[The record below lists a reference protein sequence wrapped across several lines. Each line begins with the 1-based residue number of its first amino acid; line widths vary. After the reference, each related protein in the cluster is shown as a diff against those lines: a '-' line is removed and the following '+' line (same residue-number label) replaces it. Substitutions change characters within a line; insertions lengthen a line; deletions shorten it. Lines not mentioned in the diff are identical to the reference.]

1 MKTGSQVQEIVAS
14 KCCYPAL
21 KVQNSESP
29 IYTASSMRGQA
40 IIILEAVRG
49 GFSNKIV
56 RKLRNH
62 KEVLVSRRFH
72 MTHNLNGIRIGI
84 PSATCTFFRCTLRMS
99 CRPFTSGM
107 GTVILVSNRPGLIRA
122 LCDAHYEG
130 LVLIKIGS
138 AVKNIQFSLRFSN
151 LCHVKFIFIAKRLF

>member
-14 KCCYPAL
+14 KCCYPTL

-29 IYTASSMRGQA
+29 IYTASTMRGQA
-40 IIILEAVRG
+40 I
-49 GFSNKIV
+49 SNRIV

-62 KEVLVSRRFH
+62 KAVLVSRRFNL
-72 MTHNLNGIRIGI
+72 THNLNGIRIGI

-130 LVLIKIGS
+130 LVLIKT
-138 AVKNIQFSLRFSN
+138 SN
-151 LCHVKFIFIAKRLF
+151 FPCVSVISVMSYFFYCQKVVLKKTA

>member
-21 KVQNSESP
+21 KVQNCESP
-29 IYTASSMRGQA
+29 IYTASTMRGQA
-40 IIILEAVRG
+40 IIILEAVKG
-49 GFSNKIV
+49 VQKNSNKL
-56 RKLRNH
+56 RKH
-62 KEVLVSRRFH
+62 KEVLVSRRFNL
-72 MTHNLNGIRIGI
+72 THNMNGIRIGI

-130 LVLIKIGS
+130 LVLIKTS
-138 AVKNIQFSLRFSN
+138 NFPCVAVISVMSYFFYCQKVVL
-151 LCHVKFIFIAKRLF
+151 KKTA

>member
-21 KVQNSESP
+21 QNCESP
-29 IYTASSMRGQA
+29 IYTASTMRGQA
-40 IIILEAVRG
+40 I
-49 GFSNKIV
+49 SNRIV

-62 KEVLVSRRFH
+62 KAVLVSRRFNL
-72 MTHNLNGIRIGI
+72 THNLNGIRIGI

-122 LCDAHYEG
+122 LCDAHYER
-130 LVLIKIGS
+130 LVLIKT
-138 AVKNIQFSLRFSN
+138 SN
-151 LCHVKFIFIAKRLF
+151 FPCVSVISVMSYFFTAKRLF

>member
-14 KCCYPAL
+14 KCCYPTL

-29 IYTASSMRGQA
+29 IYTASTMRGQA
-40 IIILEAVRG
+40 I
-49 GFSNKIV
+49 SNRIV

-62 KEVLVSRRFH
+62 KAVLVSRRFNL
-72 MTHNLNGIRIGI
+72 THNLNGIRIGI

-130 LVLIKIGS
+130 LVLMKTSNFPCVSVISVMSYFFLLPKGCSKKDSIKY
-138 AVKNIQFSLRFSN
+138 V
-151 LCHVKFIFIAKRLF
+151 

>member
-1 MKTGSQVQEIVAS
+1 M
-14 KCCYPAL
+14 
-21 KVQNSESP
+21 
-29 IYTASSMRGQA
+29 
-40 IIILEAVRG
+40 
-49 GFSNKIV
+49 

-138 AVKNIQFSLRFSN
+138 AVKTSN
-151 LCHVKFIFIAKRLF
+151 FPCVLVISVMSNSFLLLKGCSKKDSIKYV

>member
-62 KEVLVSRRFH
+62 KEVLVSRRF
-72 MTHNLNGIRIGI
+72 NLTDNMNGIRIGI

-122 LCDAHYEG
+122 LCDAHYEE
-130 LVLIKIGS
+130 LVPIK
-138 AVKNIQFSLRFSN
+138 
-151 LCHVKFIFIAKRLF
+151 